1 VSSIGAVSHRLTKD
15 CLRTDPAHKETVK
28 QEAGLL
34 CSASLGNA
42 ECPLPTHCGHTESLG
57 NCYAMPRPPALRDWH
72 DKASLEKL
80 YFGGG
85 GLSTVRIA
93 SRYGASSPAVLKL
106 MS

>member
-80 YFGGG
+80 YFGGAVFRR
-85 GLSTVRIA
+85 SKSHRDTAPAAQR
-93 SRYGASSPAVLKL
+93 SS
-106 MS
+106 S